1 MATAKNKCA
10 ITLTDRK
17 YDYTF
22 YVTAEFLEEFL
33 NENLDII
40 LANEVTTKVNMIKI
54 TTTREGVVIYSGITK
69 KLFAYI
75 KNILIMYESKQKSN
89 KTQG

>member
-22 YVTAEFLEEFL
+22 DVTAEFLEEFL

-40 LANEVTTKVNMIKI
+40 LANETETLVNEVKI
-54 TTTREGVVIYSGITK
+54 VSRECGIVLYEGITK
-69 KLFAYI
+69 KLFSYI
-75 KNILIMYESKQKSN
+75 KNMLLLNESNS
-89 KTQG
+89 

>member
-1 MATAKNKCA
+1 MAKNKCA

-22 YVTAEFLEEFL
+22 DVTAEFLEEFL

-40 LANEVTTKVNMIKI
+40 LANEVTTKVNMVKI
-54 TTTREGVVIYSGITK
+54 TTIREGVVIYSGITK
-69 KLFAYI
+69 KLFSYI
-75 KNILIMYESKQKSN
+75 KNMLLLNESNTPSN

>member
-22 YVTAEFLEEFL
+22 DVTAEFLEEFL

-69 KLFAYI
+69 KLFSFV
-75 KNILIMYESKQKSN
+75 KNTLLLYEKRK
-89 KTQG
+89 